1 MKRRSFNERK
11 KLKKI
16 SKNNNKFIVIIY
28 LLSFF
33 LIIYSLV
40 DFSINYYKIIILKN
54 KMKKNGI
61 KELNLDYNYDEI
73 TLVSAFYITK
83 SKYTFYE
90 YLSWINNL
98 VKLNC
103 SMVFFTEKKF
113 INILKELRPK
123 ELHYK
128 TIFIE
133 TEIEEFYS
141 YQNFLL
147 DFNKAFNIDP
157 ENSNHSVSQYLILAE
172 KVNFLKK
179 VITKN
184 YFYSRCFYWIDASYF
199 KEKNITNL
207 FENNWPS
214 SKKCYEDPRLLM
226 NSIRK
231 IEKSEFESLKNLDS
245 NPFRGFIKL
254 DNIAGNIFGG
264 QPKNIIKFAD
274 LYYDT
279 LRLFIENN
287 IFIGKE
293 NNIYAFIAH
302 SHPEIVNL
310 IESGNILFFQKF
322 LS

>member
-1 MKRRSFNERK
+1 
-11 KLKKI
+11 
-16 SKNNNKFIVIIY
+16 
-28 LLSFF
+28 
-33 LIIYSLV
+33 
-40 DFSINYYKIIILKN
+40 
-54 KMKKNGI
+54 MKKFGI

-141 YQNFLL
+141 YKNFLL

-157 ENSNHSVSQYLILAE
+157 ENSNHSVPQYLILAE

-179 VITKN
+179 VIKKN
-184 YFYSRCFYWIDASYF
+184 YFY
-199 KEKNITNL
+199 
-207 FENNWPS
+207 
-214 SKKCYEDPRLLM
+214 
-226 NSIRK
+226 
-231 IEKSEFESLKNLDS
+231 
-245 NPFRGFIKL
+245 
-254 DNIAGNIFGG
+254 
-264 QPKNIIKFAD
+264 
-274 LYYDT
+274 
-279 LRLFIENN
+279 
-287 IFIGKE
+287 
-293 NNIYAFIAH
+293 
-302 SHPEIVNL
+302 
-310 IESGNILFFQKF
+310 
-322 LS
+322 